1 MPIYEYACQDCARH
15 FEIMQKMSDEPLK
28 VCEACGGKLEKQ
40 WSQTGF
46 QFKGA
51 GWYVTDYAKPK
62 ADSSDAGKSGDD
74 AKSSDKSSDQSGDKG
89 GSDKGGEAK
98 TETKSDTKPE
108 AKSEGAKTETKSDSP
123 GAASS
128 DTSSSTTTPTPAN
141 AKS

>member
-1 MPIYEYACQDCARH
+1 MPIYEYACQNCARH

-28 VCEACGGKLEKQ
+28 VCEACGGALEKQ

-62 ADSSDAGKSGDD
+62 VDSSDAGKSGDAESND
-74 AKSSDKSSDQSGDKG
+74 KSSDKG
-89 GSDKGGEAK
+89 GNDKGGESK
-98 TETKSDTKPE
+98 TETKSE
-108 AKSEGAKTETKSDSP
+108 AKSETKGEGTKTEAKSDSP
-123 GAASS
+123 GTTSS
-128 DTSSSTTTPTPAN
+128 NTSSSTTPTPAN

>member
-1 MPIYEYACQDCARH
+1 MPIYEYACQNCARH

-28 VCEACGGKLEKQ
+28 VCEACGGTLEKQ

-62 ADSSDAGKSGDD
+62 ADSSEAGKSAD
-74 AKSSDKSSDQSGDKG
+74 AKSDDKSGDKIGGDKG
-89 GSDKGGEAK
+89 GETK
-98 TETKSDTKPE
+98 TETKSE
-108 AKSEGAKTETKSDSP
+108 AKSETKSEGTQTQTKSDSS
-123 GAASS
+123 GV
-128 DTSSSTTTPTPAN
+128 TSSGTTSSITPTPAN